1 MPHEVIFKE
10 IIKNNNL
17 SFDLKCYKNNYLS
30 SFENFYDKNIK
41 DQFYNLFS
49 YFKKVNDFL
58 LRELRFQMRLGS

>member
-1 MPHEVIFKE
+1 MPHEIIFKE

-17 SFDLKCYKNNYLS
+17 SFDLKCYKNSYLS

-41 DQFYNLFS
+41 DFITA
-49 YFKKVNDFL
+49 KKVNDFL